1 MATARRYFG
10 NALEAD
16 RNSVPTYVAWA
27 LVEERHG
34 DFERACEIL
43 ELAVRT
49 AAPDDIELWNT
60 YLALAERQGTLLQ
73 VSRVKERASQ
83 ALALTQSKQ
92 RAGYRLSRAPDFQQA
107 LAELGAKLGER
118 LVAPPELAGEMLDAN
133 LAYLAVPAGS
143 RRR

>member
-16 RNSVPTYVAWA
+16 PNSVPTYVAWA

-43 ELAVRT
+43 ELAVRGR
-49 AAPDDIELWNT
+49 ADDIELWNT
-60 YLALAERQGTLLQ
+60 YLALVERQGTLLQ

>member
-1 MATARRYFG
+1 MQIQTQNPNGEWDTVWRGEAQDPSAFSAGQARPAR
-10 NALEAD
+10 
-16 RNSVPTYVAWA
+16 
-27 LVEERHG
+27 
-34 DFERACEIL
+34 
-43 ELAVRT
+43 
-49 AAPDDIELWNT
+49 
-60 YLALAERQGTLLQ
+60 
-73 VSRVKERASQ
+73 ERASQ